1 MSGHYNRP
9 DKPIESKYGL
19 FKVSP
24 AYLNSEVRNTDY
36 QQRENVM
43 KLLKLAFIGGVMT
56 LTALSA
62 SAETFRWASN
72 TDPQTMDPHAVN
84 SAPVLSFLNNI
95 YEGLVRRNQDMSIE
109 GSLAQSW
116 QPLTGEN
123 GWRFNLRQGV
133 TFQDGSPFNSED
145 VMFSYE
151 RASSE
156 AADVRS
162 WFAPVKEVRVV
173 DDYTIDFVTNAPNP
187 LFPDSIANF
196 MILDKGWAEA
206 NGAELPARDAENFAT
221 MNVNGTGPFTVV
233 SRDPGIKTV
242 LEPNAGWWGAA
253 EHNITE
259 AIFTPIGNA
268 TTGLAALLSGEI
280 DFIQPIPLQDVA
292 QVEGRNGFK
301 VLEGEETRVIMFGFG
316 HEHEELLYSSDVTG
330 SNPFQDARVRQAA
343 AHAIDIASI
352 DRVLFRGKIEG
363 ASQLVPAGI
372 SGYSE
377 ANSARPA
384 YDPERAKALLAEAGY
399 PNGFSFGLKC
409 PNDRYINDEA
419 LCRAAASMFAAVGL
433 NAELSTGPVRDYWS
447 QLREDAFDMY
457 LLGWSP
463 GTFDMEHP
471 IRFLLSTPNSEKKL
485 GSWNFGG
492 YSNQRVDTLLPSIQ
506 QEIDPEK
513 RQAMVDEVVAITQA
527 EAAYIPLYTQPL
539 IWAAKDNIDLT
550 QRADNFFML
559 RWVTVN

>member
-1 MSGHYNRP
+1 
-9 DKPIESKYGL
+9 
-19 FKVSP
+19 
-24 AYLNSEVRNTDY
+24 
-36 QQRENVM
+36 M
-43 KLLKLAFIGGVMT
+43 KMQIISSSALAGGAMLLSVA
-56 LTALSA
+56 SA
-62 SAETFRWASN
+62 SAESFKWASN

-116 QPLTGEN
+116 EPLTGED

-133 TFQDGSPFNSED
+133 SFQDGAAFTAED
-145 VMFSYE
+145 VMFSYG
-151 RASSE
+151 RASNE

-162 WFAPVKEVRVV
+162 WFAPVSEVRVV
-173 DDYTIDFVTNAPNP
+173 DDYTIDFVTKAPNP

-196 MILDKGWAEA
+196 MILDKGWSET

-221 MNVNGTGPFTVV
+221 MHVNGTGAFALA
-233 SRDPGIKTV
+233 SRDPGVKTV
-242 LEPNAGWWGAA
+242 LVPNAGWWGKV

-259 AIFTPIGNA
+259 ATFTPIGNA
-268 TTGLAALLSGEI
+268 ATGLAALLSGEI

-292 QVEGRNGFK
+292 QVENRDGFK

-316 HEHEELLYSSDVTG
+316 HEHDELLYSSDVSG
-330 SNPFQDARVRQAA
+330 SNPFQDVRIRQAA

-377 ANSARPA
+377 ANSDRPA
-384 YDPERAKALLAEAGY
+384 YDPEKAKSLLEEAGY
-399 PNGFSFGLKC
+399 PDGFNFGLKC

-419 LCRAAASMFAAVGL
+419 LCRAAASMFAAVGM
-433 NAELSTGPVRDYWS
+433 NAELSTGPVRDYWP

-471 IRFLLSTPNSEKKL
+471 IRFLMSTPNSEKKL

-492 YSNQRVDTLLPSIQ
+492 YSNARVDELLPGIQ
-506 QEIDPEK
+506 REVDPEA
-513 RQAMVDEVVAITQA
+513 RQAMVDEVVAITKA
-527 EAAYIPLYTQPL
+527 EVAYIPLYTQPL
-539 IWAAKDNIDLT
+539 IWAAKDNVDMT